1 MKVLQC
7 KGNLRFLKKY
17 ITKNLLT
24 KHTENL
30 SPYSYYIYT
39 HFWFLKTAVK
49 MYTLLF
55 SGSSTDKV
63 AGAPCT
69 ECGVGVARRGGPG
82 MERCP
87 PRPVCSGPNACHS
100 SLWYGVYTSP

>member
-49 MYTLLF
+49 MYTPLF
-55 SGSSTDKV
+55 AESSADKA
-63 AGAPCT
+63 AGAPRT
-69 ECGVGVARRGGPG
+69 ERGAGGARRGGPG
-82 MERCP
+82 TERCP
-87 PRPVCSGPNACHS
+87 PRPV
-100 SLWYGVYTSP
+100 